1 MVATIAAILVVALI
15 AWIGATNSWVRARR
29 QRVQRRKQRER
40 REAHLEE
47 ACCPRERHAAI
58 STLVDYLADVA
69 PDEVK
74 RLELDWLLDRHA
86 ALLLDRRRLADA
98 LAFRTREPREEAH
111 ATRKAVHEHELAWR
125 ASCAQSIFTID
136 DQLAAIEELVRLYCD
151 HVTLPEVSHLVENEG
166 LDRRIAIVDAE
177 DGITPGVA

>member
-1 MVATIAAILVVALI
+1 MVATFVAILVVALI
-15 AWIGATNSWVRARR
+15 AWIGATNSWFRARR
-29 QRVQRRKQRER
+29 QRAQRRKHRER
-40 REAHLEE
+40 REARLDE
-47 ACCPRERHAAI
+47 ACCPRERHAVI
-58 STLVDYLADVA
+58 GMLVDHLAEVA
-69 PDEVK
+69 PAEVK

-98 LAFRTREPREEAH
+98 LAFRTREPRDEAH
-111 ATRKAVHEHELAWR
+111 ATRKAVHEHELVWR

-151 HVTLPEVSHLVENEG
+151 HVTLPDVAHLVDHDG
-166 LDRRIAIVDAE
+166 IDRRIAILDAE